1 MLQTAK
7 PSQSTLLAAL
17 ICAAFQ
23 PVAYG
28 AEQVLSE
35 VRVSESSETA
45 APAYQAKKATTATK
59 LDAPLKD
66 VPQTVDVISEQ
77 LLRDRAAGSMQD
89 ALRTVPGVGLSTGDG
104 QRDQVTIRGFTAI
117 SDQFI
122 DGVRD
127 DALYFR
133 DLSNVERIE
142 VIKGPAS
149 VLYGRGSSGGMI
161 NRITKK
167 PGESASEITLQA
179 GSFNQRRVEGD
190 VARVLNDGALAYR
203 VTGAVEKADSYRSQ
217 QFLDRTALSP
227 SMLMKLSP
235 DTEFLLQAEY
245 LADRRVTD
253 FGIPAYRGLPVNV
266 DPSRYYGAGNAK
278 DADYSQ
284 SEVKALSGKLT
295 HRFNDTWSFQNSFRG
310 YYYKLDRNNTL
321 VGSVNEVA
329 KTASLNHT
337 NMRREENGVFN
348 QSELIQKTH
357 FWNMDHQLLYGIEV
371 GRQNKDQFVRAK
383 NGFATVSL
391 FDPVLPVISRDM
403 AGSTVTTNNTGI
415 MTVSSVYVQDM
426 VTLSPTW
433 KALVGLRHDTFT
445 QQTKQRLAG
454 QPNLERT
461 DKASSPR
468 AGLVWQPTNAQ
479 SYYASYSRSFQPSGE
494 QFALAANNADMAPEE
509 TTNHEVGGKFDLLDG
524 KLSIGTSLF
533 HLVRTN
539 IKVTNPANTAQLLP
553 VGTQRTNGVELSA
566 QGKLPYNLELS
577 AGWAW
582 LDGRM
587 IDSIAVD
594 AGQPVLGKR
603 PTLTPNHMANLWLTK
618 NLGNGFGAGGG
629 INYVGDRF
637 ANPGNTVTLE
647 AYTTVDLMGYYR
659 MKGYDVQLN
668 LNNVFNRKYI
678 VAGHGSNANLNLPG
692 APRNVTVTFRYAF

>member
-7 PSQSTLLAAL
+7 ASQSTLIAAL
-17 ICAAFQ
+17 VCAAFQ
-23 PVAYG
+23 PLAYG
-28 AEQVLSE
+28 AELILSE
-35 VRVSESSETA
+35 VRVSESNETA
-45 APAYQAKKATTATK
+45 TSAYQAKTATTATK
-59 LDAPLKD
+59 INAPLKD

-167 PGESASEITLQA
+167 PGESLSEITVQA
-179 GSFNQRRVEGD
+179 GSFNQRRMEGD
-190 VARVLNDGALAYR
+190 VARVLNDGALSYR
-203 VTGAVEKADSYRSQ
+203 ITGAVEKADSYRNQ
-217 QFLDRTALSP
+217 QFVDRQALAP
-227 SMLMKLSP
+227 SLLMKLSS
-235 DTEFLLQAEY
+235 DTEFLLQTEY

-253 FGIPAYRGLPVNV
+253 FGIPAYRGTPVDV
-266 DPSRYYGAGNAK
+266 DASRYYGAANAQ
-278 DADYSQ
+278 DADYNQ

-295 HRFNDTWSFQNSFRG
+295 HRFDDTWSFQNSFRG

-321 VGSVNEVA
+321 VSSVNETA

-337 NMRREENGVFN
+337 NMRREENGAFN
-348 QSELIQKTH
+348 QSELIQKTRI
-357 FWNMDHQLLYGIEV
+357 WNMDHQLLYGLEV
-371 GRQNKDQFVRAK
+371 GRQNKDQFVRAR
-383 NGFATVSL
+383 NGFATVRL
-391 FDPVLPVISRDM
+391 FDPVLPSISRDM

-415 MTVSSVYVQDM
+415 MTVASVYVQDM
-426 VTLSPTW
+426 ATLSATW

-445 QQTKQRLAG
+445 QQTRQRMAG

-461 DKASSPR
+461 DKALSPR
-468 AGLVWQPTNAQ
+468 AGLVWQPTDVQ

-509 TTNHEVGGKFDLLDG
+509 TTNHEVGSKFDLLGG
-524 KLSIGTSLF
+524 KMSVGTSLF

-553 VGTQRTNGVELSA
+553 VGTQRTNGFELSA
-566 QGKLPYNLELS
+566 QGKLPYDLELS
-577 AGWAW
+577 SGWAW

-587 IDSIAVD
+587 TDSIALD
-594 AGQPVLGKR
+594 AGQQVKGKR

-629 INYVGDRF
+629 VNYVGSRF

-659 MKGYDVQLN
+659 MKGYEVQLN

-692 APRNVTVTFRYAF
+692 APRNATVTFRYAF